1 MTDVT
6 KKKARSRKPLVH
18 GLYAKEVVLSWDSKD
33 DFEKLHEDLRAEF
46 FPCGRAEEE
55 AVL

>member
-33 DFEKLHEDLRAEF
+33 DFTSLA
-46 FPCGRAEEE
+46 
-55 AVL
+55 